1 MIYLNNVSFGYNKRK
16 PLFKEL
22 DLKIESGNIY
32 GFLGKNGAG
41 KTTLMKIIAGLLFQ
55 HNGEVEVMGFEPKH
69 RHPDFLSQL
78 YFVSEEIYTPSM
90 KIGSFKNVYAPFY
103 PEFSE
108 FDFYNYLEEFQI
120 DKDAKLT
127 GLSYGQKKKVIL
139 SFGLATNTRLLIMD
153 EPTNGLDIPSKS
165 QFRKI
170 LSSAIN
176 NERTFIISTHQVR
189 DMTNLIDPIIIL
201 DDSEILLQE
210 NLMSISKK
218 LYFGIDH
225 GMEADGNALFAERV
239 AGGYQVVRPNNFG
252 EESEVELESLFN
264 SVVGNKQK
272 IKELFKKE
280 QHGA

>member
-1 MIYLNNVSFGYNKRK
+1 MIYLNNMSFGYTKQK
-16 PLFKEL
+16 LLFIGL
-22 DLKIESGNIY
+22 DLKIEPGNIY
-32 GFLGKNGAG
+32 GLLGKNGAG
-41 KTTLMKIIAGLLFQ
+41 KTTLMKIIAGLLFPF
-55 HNGEVEVMGFEPKH
+55 NGEVEVAGYEPRH

-78 YFVSEEIYTPSM
+78 YFVSEEIFTPSL
-90 KIGSFKNVYAPFY
+90 KIKSFKKVYAPFY
-103 PEFSE
+103 PNFSE
-108 FDFYNYLEEFQI
+108 SDFYNYLTEFQI
-120 DKDAKLT
+120 DKEAHLT

-139 SFGLATNTRLLIMD
+139 SFGLATNTSLLILD

-165 QFRKI
+165 QFRRI

-176 NERTFIISTHQVR
+176 DDRTFIISTHQVR

-201 DDSEILLQE
+201 DESEILLQE
-210 NLMSISKK
+210 SLMSISQK

-225 GMEADGNALFAERV
+225 EIEESGDALFAERI
-239 AGGYQVVRPNNFG
+239 AGGYQVVRPNTFG

-280 QHGA
+280 YHDA